1 MSAIP
6 WARVSVVPRGGA
18 SSSLGHSRSRSRGI
32 SGSPKRHAAIMMPAM
47 SPLMAEGTIRR
58 WKKKEGEHFQA
69 GDVLL
74 EIESDIATLDV
85 EACSP
90 GILGKILTP
99 DGTSRVPIEQ
109 VIALVA
115 RDMDEYALLQSSALH
130 VQDTMLVTQHPR
142 STQTVSSSFSSS
154 SMSMSNSMRSSSP
167 SRTPRRLSLF
177 EQQMQRGNRHA
188 HAGGPLASPSTPP
201 RPLHSSPS
209 SSMDPSPSAPPR
221 PRRDSFTPVK
231 HDSELLS
238 DAEQAQAQADGV
250 AMRRR
255 IVHNLSTRSLS
266 MARSQSQSKRDDFDA
281 FL

>member
-6 WARVSVVPRGGA
+6 LARVSVVPCARA
-18 SSSLGHSRSRSRGI
+18 SSSLGRSHSRSRGI
-32 SGSPKRHAAIMMPAM
+32 SGSSKRHAAIMMPAM

-58 WKKKEGEHFQA
+58 WRKKEGEYFQP

-90 GILGKILTP
+90 GILGKILMP

-115 RDMDEYALLQSSALH
+115 RDMEEYALLQSSGLH
-130 VQDTMLVTQHPR
+130 VQDTMLVPQHPR
-142 STQTVSSSFSSS
+142 SPQILSSSFSTS
-154 SMSMSNSMRSSSP
+154 SMPMSNSMRSSSP

-188 HAGGPLASPSTPP
+188 HVGGPVASPSMPST
-201 RPLHSSPS
+201 PLHSSPS
-209 SSMDPSPSAPPR
+209 SSMDR
-221 PRRDSFTPVK
+221 QRRDSFTPVK
-231 HDSELLS
+231 YDSELLS
-238 DAEQAQAQADGV
+238 DAEQIQVQADGV

-255 IVHNLSTRSLS
+255 IVHNLSMRSLPTT
-266 MARSQSQSKRDDFDA
+266 RSQSQSARDDFDT